1 VPGFLTRAHLER
13 QLTIE
18 VVAADRAAE
27 IEARLLVQGELFADL
42 DRRIRRID
50 AAIEDSTRRGQP
62 AVAMALGNSLHLA
75 RARLS
80 VSRQPICHDPYMGM
94 KRKNCQQ
101 NCASLAKVEYITW
114 DRPRT
119 GLGAFPPNVDD

>member
-50 AAIEDSTRRGQP
+50 AAIEDSMRRAQP

-75 RARLS
+75 RAQLS

-101 NCASLAKVEYITW
+101 NCASLAKVEYIY
-114 DRPRT
+114 
-119 GLGAFPPNVDD
+119 LGSTQNWPGCFSSQRR